1 MYQLPLSEIEKL
13 HEEILY
19 TTTRV
24 RIEKGSGSGTMLFSG
39 KNKKNDFETYVLT
52 ANHVIDDL
60 CTVDKR
66 WDPMLGRDIKVELR
80 KKCEVDTFRWEKISE
95 ATGATAIDADIVA
108 RDKLM
113 DVALLKL
120 RTGKEIS
127 PTANIFTGNIDDI
140 KIGDQVMLCGAS
152 LGVPPIATNGN
163 VVLTSQEINS
173 YDYLLISAPSIYGSS
188 GGATFRRSREGDKDL
203 YEFIGVPARIAVT
216 LTGFSTSPITHM
228 GYSIRIDN
236 ILKFL
241 DHNCYNF
248 IYDSTHSIEEDE
260 ERRKKRIEKE
270 RVKREIQEGVV
281 EEEEEKEEK

>member
-1 MYQLPLSEIEKL
+1 
-13 HEEILY
+13 
-19 TTTRV
+19 
-24 RIEKGSGSGTMLFSG
+24 
-39 KNKKNDFETYVLT
+39 
-52 ANHVIDDL
+52 
-60 CTVDKR
+60 
-66 WDPMLGRDIKVELR
+66 MLGRDIKVELR
-80 KKCEVDTFRWEKISE
+80 KKCEVDTFRWEKVSE

-127 PTANIFTGNIDDI
+127 PAANIFTDDIDNI
-140 KIGDQVMLCGAS
+140 KIGDRVVVCGAA

-163 VVLTSQEINS
+163 VVLTNQEIDN
-173 YDYLLISAPSIYGSS
+173 YDYLLISAPSIFGNS
-188 GGATFRRSREGDKDL
+188 GGATFRRGRGKNKDV
-203 YEFIGVPARIAVT
+203 YELIGVPARITAV
-216 LTGFSTSPITHM
+216 LIGFSPSPITHM

-248 IYDSTHSIEEDE
+248 IYDNTHSIEEDE
-260 ERRKKRIEKE
+260 ERRKKKIEKE

-281 EEEEEKEEK
+281 EEDEEEKGEV